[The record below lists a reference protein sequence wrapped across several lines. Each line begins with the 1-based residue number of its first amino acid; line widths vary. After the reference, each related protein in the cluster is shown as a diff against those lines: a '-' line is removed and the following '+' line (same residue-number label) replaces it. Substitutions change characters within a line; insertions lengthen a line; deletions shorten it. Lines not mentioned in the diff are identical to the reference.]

1 MENVMV
7 IAVITPDEAMKEL
20 DRDLEKTCEIMGL
33 LYHNYG
39 IELSDNEFD
48 KIFDIVN
55 TPFVGLFS
63 HYSRPGGKKQHL
75 S

>member
-39 IELSDNEFD
+39 IELSDND

-55 TPFVGLFS
+55 
-63 HYSRPGGKKQHL
+63 R
-75 S
+75 

>member
-1 MENVMV
+1 MDNVMV

-39 IELSDNEFD
+39 IVMPLSSSVASSAVLILPASISPT
-48 KIFDIVN
+48 K
-55 TPFVGLFS
+55 P
-63 HYSRPGGKKQHL
+63 
-75 S
+75 

>member
-1 MENVMV
+1 MDNVMV

-39 IELSDNEFD
+39 IELSDDEFD
-48 KIFDIVN
+48 KVFDIIQGYV
-55 TPFVGLFS
+55 TAYKGADETDP
-63 HYSRPGGKKQHL
+63 
-75 S
+75 